1 MFKQFTVTWL
11 PICFFSRIVLVGSKW
26 LFDKQVKALLQKVFK
41 PVVKFWDLVAF
52 ILINT
57 CWHNN
62 FLPLIQFEVGL
73 LLKVARNVALS
84 KSSREIIVG
93 RMAAT
98 SLITSIQEGILLY
111 LQSSVTLSC
120 WYSTSA
126 DKCEDF
132 FCITKKLI

>member
-11 PICFFSRIVLVGSKW
+11 PICFFSRIFLVGSKW

-41 PVVKFWDLVAF
+41 PIVKFWDFVAF

-57 CWHNN
+57 

-73 LLKVARNVALS
+73 LLKEARNVALS

-93 RMAAT
+93 KMAAT
-98 SLITSIQEGILLY
+98 SLITSIQEGIPLY

>member
-1 MFKQFTVTWL
+1 M
-11 PICFFSRIVLVGSKW
+11 
-26 LFDKQVKALLQKVFK
+26 QKVFK
-41 PVVKFWDLVAF
+41 PVVKFWDFVAF

-73 LLKVARNVALS
+73 LSKVARNVALS

-98 SLITSIQEGILLY
+98 SLITSI
-111 LQSSVTLSC
+111 
-120 WYSTSA
+120 
-126 DKCEDF
+126 
-132 FCITKKLI
+132 